1 MINVRCST
9 EQHRENENMSRTKMF
24 QKIHRTIAN
33 VNNSTIDIVKLN
45 IAKMRNAIENKRNT
59 RNGIIAENFIRGF
72 IRGAITYLV
81 IYVIVVLFLFI
92 IEIIFALIVM
102 AFGKDK

>member
-1 MINVRCST
+1 
-9 EQHRENENMSRTKMF
+9 MF
-24 QKIHRTIAN
+24 KKIRG
-33 VNNSTIDIVKLN
+33 IVKSAIDTVRAIVKRNL
-45 IAKMRNAIENKRNT
+45 AKMRAFLNAKRNT

-81 IYVIVVLFLFI
+81 IYVIVTLFLFI
-92 IEIIFALIVM
+92 LEIIFALIVM